1 LLKCVVFV
9 SNGFNSFV
17 CLYGRAGGEALN
29 YNSHVRNGW

>member
-1 LLKCVVFV
+1 VFV

-29 YNSHVRNGW
+29 CNSHVRNGW